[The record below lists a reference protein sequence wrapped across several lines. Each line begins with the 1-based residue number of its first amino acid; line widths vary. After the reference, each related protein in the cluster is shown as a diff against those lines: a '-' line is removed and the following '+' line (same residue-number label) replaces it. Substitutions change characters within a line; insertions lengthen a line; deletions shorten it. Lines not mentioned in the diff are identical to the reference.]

1 MCLSLLTQEGC
12 AFSPSHL
19 ACSQQKYKQR
29 KGLLQNYSLQIF
41 MTSTRKK
48 KHVCQFSGLF
58 HNSKVLFLTLV

>member
-41 MTSTRKK
+41 MTSTQKK
-48 KHVCQFSGLF
+48 TRLSVFWFVS
-58 HNSKVLFLTLV
+58 